1 MPRWKGCPRSG
12 SALKCY
18 WCTTSHNPMHE
29 LSLAESV
36 LQLIEDAAREQEFAH
51 VKTVRLEIGQ
61 LACVEP
67 ESLRFAFD
75 VVMRGSIAECARLE
89 IVETAGQGRCEK
101 CEQNFPLVAL
111 YEACPACGSYQ
122 VSVTGG
128 DAMRVK
134 ELEVE

>member
-1 MPRWKGCPRSG
+1 
-12 SALKCY
+12 
-18 WCTTSHNPMHE
+18 MHE
-29 LSLAESV
+29 MSLAESV
-36 LQLIEDAAREQEFAH
+36 LQIIENTAREQQFAR
-51 VKTVRLEIGQ
+51 VRTVRLEIGR

-75 VVMRGSIAECARLE
+75 VVTRGSIAEQARLE
-89 IVETAGQGRCEK
+89 IVETAGQGRCGK
-101 CEQNFPLVAL
+101 CEQNFPLATL

-128 DAMRVK
+128 DAMRVR